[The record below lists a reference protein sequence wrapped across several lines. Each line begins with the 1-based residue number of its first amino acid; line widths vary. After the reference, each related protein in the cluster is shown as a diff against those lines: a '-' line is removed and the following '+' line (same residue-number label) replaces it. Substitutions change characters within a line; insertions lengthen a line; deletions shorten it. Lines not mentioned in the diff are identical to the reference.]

1 LVSSSDSALLDPSHL
16 SRIKDLSLLARVV
29 VDGAIFGVHRSVR
42 QGRGAEFFQYR
53 PYEPGEDLK
62 SIDWKIYAKRDE
74 LVSKT
79 YQEDTNFSVCI
90 ILDSSASM
98 GYQGEQA
105 GCSKFKYAQMLPACF
120 AYLAFRQGDKVGL
133 VGGSKQNPVFLPV
146 SSGRGHFHR
155 LLAAIGR
162 MQAGGSDLSTTAWE
176 KIQASIPKRCLVV
189 YLSDFLENEDLLPAR
204 LGFARSSSYECLCV
218 QVLDGEESTLPQAE
232 ALRFVE
238 MEGSAE
244 ISTSPKLI
252 SEEVQKKIADYQQK
266 VSRLCRE
273 NSVDFESVLSSDDLG
288 YVPHQFIGLRGRKR

>member
-1 LVSSSDSALLDPSHL
+1 MVSTPDSTLLDPSYL

-62 SIDWKIYAKRDE
+62 SIDWRVYARRDE
-74 LVSKT
+74 LVAKT
-79 YQEDTNFSVCI
+79 YHEDTNFSVCI
-90 ILDSSASM
+90 ILDTSASM
-98 GYQGEQA
+98 GFQGDQA
-105 GCSKFKYAQMLPACF
+105 DCSKFKYAQMLAACF

-155 LLAAIGR
+155 LLGAIGG
-162 MQAGGSDLSTTAWE
+162 MQPGGTDLSATGWQ

-189 YLSDFLENEDLLPAR
+189 YLSDFLENEDLLPTR
-204 LGFARSSSYECLCV
+204 LGFARSSSYECLCI
-218 QVLDGEESTLPQAE
+218 QVLDAEESTLPQAD

-238 MEGSAE
+238 MEGTAE

-252 SEEVQKKIADYQQK
+252 SEEVQIKVADHQQK
-266 VSRLCRE
+266 LRHLCRE
-273 NSVDFESVLSSDDLG
+273 NSVEFESVLSSDDLG
-288 YVPHQFIGLRGRKR
+288 YVLHQFVGLRGRKR